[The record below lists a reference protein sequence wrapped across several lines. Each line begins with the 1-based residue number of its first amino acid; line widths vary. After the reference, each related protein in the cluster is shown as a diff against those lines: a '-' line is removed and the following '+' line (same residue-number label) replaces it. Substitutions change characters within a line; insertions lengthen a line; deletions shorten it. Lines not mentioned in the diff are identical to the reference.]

1 MEGKQKSTSMAE
13 VVSYDINLPYRPA
26 SDSEQEKARL
36 RTEYPEYLPNF
47 DPVWFPKL
55 TEFEYHDPAKRA
67 IETKPH
73 LLLPGVIVRDVT
85 PKMGTILANVKL
97 NNLSDSA
104 KDELAL
110 LICERKVVVL
120 RGQKEFLQSGPQ
132 IQQDF
137 MKYFGKPNYQPVT
150 GCVKGFP
157 GFHIIHRDGNKNEM
171 ETFFRH
177 KMRSTLWHQDVSYEL
192 QPPGYVML
200 GILSCPDAG
209 GDTVFADT
217 AEAYRYDGC
226 LGLGL
231 HC

>member
-1 MEGKQKSTSMAE
+1 MEGHEKPSDAAE
-13 VVSYDINLPYRPA
+13 LVSYDINLPYRPP

-36 RTEYPEYLPNF
+36 RTKYPEYLPNF
-47 DPVWFPKL
+47 DPVWFSKL
-55 TEFEYHDPAKRA
+55 TEFEYHDPATRA
-67 IETKPH
+67 AETKPH
-73 LLLPGVIVRDVT
+73 LLLPGVTVRDVT
-85 PKMGTILANVKL
+85 PKMGTILTNVKL
-97 NNLSDSA
+97 KNLSDSA

-120 RGQKEFLQSGPQ
+120 RDQQEFLESGHQ
-132 IQQDF
+132 FQQDF

-150 GCVKGFP
+150 GCVTGFP
-157 GFHIIHRDGNKNEM
+157 GFHIIHRDGNENEI

-200 GILSCPDAG
+200 GILSCPDVG

-217 AEAYRYDGC
+217 AEAYR
-226 LGLGL
+226 
-231 HC
+231 